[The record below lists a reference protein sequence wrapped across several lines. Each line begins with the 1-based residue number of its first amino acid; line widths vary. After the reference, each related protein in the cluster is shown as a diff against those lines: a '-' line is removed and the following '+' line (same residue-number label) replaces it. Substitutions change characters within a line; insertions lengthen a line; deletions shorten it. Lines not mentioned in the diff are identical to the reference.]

1 MTFRLERGAG
11 GYLLADSSGTH
22 GALSIDF
29 ESLHPRVQR
38 GGRELVARAVQARP
52 GLKVV
57 DATAGLG
64 TDSFILASRGCEVT
78 MIERSHT
85 LYLMLEEALA
95 RGERSA
101 SVAGMVARMRLLRG
115 DATWQLARLDEPPD
129 VVLIDPMFPS
139 RSKSARVKGSLTTL
153 QSLVGKDQSVLALL
167 SRARAVARQRVV
179 LKRPLRGGEVAGHQ
193 PSGSIRGKAS
203 RFDIYA
209 PTGAG

>member
-1 MTFRLERGAG
+1 MTFRLERGPG
-11 GYLLADSSGTH
+11 GYVLVDRSDRR

-29 ESLHPRVQR
+29 ESLHPRVLR

-64 TDSFILASRGCEVT
+64 TDSFILASRGCDVT

-101 SVAGMVARMRLLRG
+101 RVADIVSRMRLLRG
-115 DATWQLARLDEPPD
+115 DATWQLGRLDERPD
-129 VVLIDPMFPS
+129 VVLIDPMFPA
-139 RSKSARVKGSLTTL
+139 RSKSALVKGSLTTL
-153 QSLVGKDQSVLALL
+153 QSLVGKDQDVLALL
-167 SRARAVARQRVV
+167 SKARAAAAQRVV

-193 PSGSIRGKAS
+193 PSGSVRGKAS
-203 RFDIYA
+203 RFDIFA
-209 PTGAG
+209 PTRPD